1 MERTITIPDSRVLNL
16 IARKPGGTASKGAYG
31 YKITLPSAWV
41 YAMGLSPED
50 KACTVTFDGE
60 KITIEKCINIV
71 DNGTS
76 KGL

>member
-41 YAMGLSPED
+41 YAMRL
-50 KACTVTFDGE
+50 
-60 KITIEKCINIV
+60 
-71 DNGTS
+71 
-76 KGL
+76 

>member
-1 MERTITIPDSRVLNL
+1 MEERTYPESRVLNL

-50 KACTVTFDGE
+50 KACMVTFDGE
-60 KITIEKCINIV
+60 KITIEKCKNIV
-71 DNGTS
+71 DNGIS